1 MSIEASNVD
10 VSEQGS
16 GPSVVFT
23 HGWTDNRT
31 SWTGVIDELAVDNHC
46 VSWSLRAHGE
56 SEVTAPGSYSR
67 EHGLADMM
75 AVTDRADAPY
85 VLVGHSLG
93 GYLSL
98 AHTLLHPERV
108 RALVLVG
115 AGPGFTKQE
124 AMDQWNAMVDK
135 SAAKIGVPEG
145 AEVLSKHFDS
155 FVMDNLATITV
166 PTLVVIGEGDKQFM
180 ASAGVFEKRLDVQN
194 KAIVPDAG
202 HSVHRQQPAAV
213 AAAIRPFLAS
223 L

>member
-93 GYLSL
+93 GYLS
-98 AHTLLHPERV
+98 
-108 RALVLVG
+108 
-115 AGPGFTKQE
+115 
-124 AMDQWNAMVDK
+124 
-135 SAAKIGVPEG
+135 
-145 AEVLSKHFDS
+145 
-155 FVMDNLATITV
+155 
-166 PTLVVIGEGDKQFM
+166 
-180 ASAGVFEKRLDVQN
+180 
-194 KAIVPDAG
+194 
-202 HSVHRQQPAAV
+202 
-213 AAAIRPFLAS
+213 
-223 L
+223 